1 MSTDDKKINVD
12 DITFDDML
20 DGGIEDALET
30 LDEPQ
35 VEEPIENEE
44 PKEQVEETSL
54 DADVETKKE
63 EDQRQGQVLA
73 ESEIPQGPEA
83 GVIEK
88 PAEASAEETS
98 GPIDDSVVAQ
108 VLESLGYETDQKYED
123 TAEGLTQMAKDVG
136 SNLAE
141 EQLDTLF

>member
-20 DGGIEDALET
+20 DGGIEDAVET

-54 DADVETKKE
+54 DADVETKRKKIR
-63 EDQRQGQVLA
+63 DKDRCWRKAKYRRAQRQELLKNLQKL
-73 ESEIPQGPEA
+73 QRR
-83 GVIEK
+83 K
-88 PAEASAEETS
+88 H
-98 GPIDDSVVAQ
+98 
-108 VLESLGYETDQKYED
+108 LDQ
-123 TAEGLTQMAKDVG
+123 
-136 SNLAE
+136 
-141 EQLDTLF
+141 